1 MIVSNTHKFIFLKV
15 SKTGGSS
22 VEAFLRRFCGPGDIV
37 TWLDD
42 DEEQAIKGTGA
53 CPPMGFAKPAAGV
66 PPLARLLMAFNH
78 RKTLRRH
85 GLSPHASAARVKGY
99 VGDAVWNARF
109 KFCVVRNPL
118 DRSVSQF
125 FWTAANRGWND
136 AATNFHA
143 RFDEFLQSKD
153 FRRLN
158 EKGRDVCAI
167 DGRVVV
173 DRVLRFESLE
183 QDLGRTMRE
192 LGIEAPVALTR
203 FKSTQRPKGDFAAM
217 LNDRQRQVIRET
229 FAFDIEQF
237 GYVV

>member
-1 MIVSNTHKFIFLKV
+1 MIVNHQHKFIFLKV

-22 VEAFLRRFCGPGDIV
+22 VEAFLRRFCAPGDIV
-37 TWLDD
+37 TWLDE
-42 DEEQAIKGTGA
+42 DEEQAIRGTGA
-53 CPPMGFAKPAAGV
+53 CLPMGFAKPAAGV

-85 GLSPHASAARVKGY
+85 GLSPHAGAARVKRY
-99 VGDAVWNARF
+99 VGDRVWGDYE

-125 FWTAANRGWND
+125 FWTAANRGWED
-136 AATNFHA
+136 AATHFHV
-143 RFDEFLQSKD
+143 RFDEFLQSND

-158 EKGRDVCAI
+158 EKGRDVYAI
-167 DGRVVV
+167 DGRVVAN
-173 DRVLRFESLE
+173 RVLRFETLE
-183 QDLGRTMRE
+183 QDLGRTMRD
-192 LGIEAPVALTR
+192 LGIDTPLELTR

-217 LNDRQRQVIRET
+217 LNDRQRQVIRDT
-229 FAFDIEQF
+229 FAFDIEHF